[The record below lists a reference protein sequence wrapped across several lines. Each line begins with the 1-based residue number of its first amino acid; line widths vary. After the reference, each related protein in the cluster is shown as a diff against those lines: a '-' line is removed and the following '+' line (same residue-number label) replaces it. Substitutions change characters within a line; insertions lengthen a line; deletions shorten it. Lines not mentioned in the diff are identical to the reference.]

1 MECASIPESFFG
13 SFCSQK
19 EQFYP
24 VTKDR
29 INHCF
34 TWNIMR
40 KRLVQ
45 NISSEY
51 FAATSALQRKKCVMV
66 YVEGYDDIPFW
77 RAIFDE
83 FETTE
88 RRFEVTTP
96 VRSDLAKG
104 KRVVMQFAPQA
115 GKNLI
120 LCVDSDFDYLLGDLS
135 DKSRAVNNTPYLLQT
150 YTYAIENYLCYPPS
164 LHSVCVRATKN
175 DTHIFDFEEFMAE
188 YSRIIYPV
196 FVWYAY
202 AARVDR
208 PTIFTLSD
216 FRNTVKINYV
226 NIEDN
231 GEATLAWLEKQVAKR
246 VKFLRSKHQKRVEEV
261 DKFDR
266 YLRTERGV
274 VPEETHLYMQG
285 HALFDNVVSTLVG
298 TVCNALRKLAVGQIL
313 GSSRQGLPLNNELSS
328 YNNALSDVNE
338 LLKINTGYRGCRLFT
353 RLRED
358 LVRML
363 GVD

>member
-1 MECASIPESFFG
+1 MG
-13 SFCSQK
+13 
-19 EQFYP
+19 
-24 VTKDR
+24 
-29 INHCF
+29 
-34 TWNIMR
+34 
-40 KRLVQ
+40 KRLLQ

-51 FAATSALQRKKCVMV
+51 FAATSALQKRNCVMV

-83 FETTE
+83 FETPE
-88 RRFEVTTP
+88 RRFEVSTP
-96 VRSDLAKG
+96 ARSDLAKG
-104 KRVVMQFAPQA
+104 KRVVMQFAGQA
-115 GKNLI
+115 GRNLI
-120 LCVDSDFDYLLGDLS
+120 LCVDSDFDYLFGELS
-135 DKSRAVNNTPYLLQT
+135 AQSRKVNHTPYLLQT

-216 FRNTVKINYV
+216 FRNAVKINYI
-226 NIEDN
+226 NLEDN
-231 GEATLAWLEKQVAKR
+231 GEATLVWLEKQVAKR
-246 VKFLRSKHQKRVEEV
+246 LKFLRSKHQKRIAEVEQ
-261 DKFDR
+261 FDA
-266 YLRTERGV
+266 YLRSERGV

-285 HALFDNVVSTLVG
+285 HALLDNVVSTLVG
-298 TVCNALRKLAVGQIL
+298 TVCNTLRKLAVGQIL

-328 YNNALSDVNE
+328 YNNALSDVDE
-338 LLKINTGYRGCRLFT
+338 LLKVNTGFRSCPLFA
-353 RLRED
+353 RVRAD
-358 LVRML
+358 LARML
-363 GVD
+363 DNG